1 MPLNRKANNTKIALV
16 MLAIMAM
23 ASVISI
29 GTKALAQD
37 TAVEAVQ
44 GGTGMDKIIKGTE
57 NWGHSKDISVSKF
70 LTNIGKSTGIYKMI
84 HQQTAE
90 EIAPKLVGAEQK
102 LAVFHAV
109 ASDILVGFLRRV
121 ETCGR

>member
-90 EIAPKLVGAEQK
+90 EIAQEKAEEAAKEAGA
-102 LAVFHAV
+102 H
-109 ASDILVGFLRRV
+109 D
-121 ETCGR
+121 